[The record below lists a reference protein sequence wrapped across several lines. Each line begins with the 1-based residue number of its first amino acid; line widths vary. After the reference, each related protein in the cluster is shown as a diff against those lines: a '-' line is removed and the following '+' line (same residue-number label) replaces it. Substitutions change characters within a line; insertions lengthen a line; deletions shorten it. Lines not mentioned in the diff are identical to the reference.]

1 MTTYEIINKRHNHSW
16 FG

>member
-1 MTTYEIINKRHNHSW
+1 MRTYETINKRHNHSW